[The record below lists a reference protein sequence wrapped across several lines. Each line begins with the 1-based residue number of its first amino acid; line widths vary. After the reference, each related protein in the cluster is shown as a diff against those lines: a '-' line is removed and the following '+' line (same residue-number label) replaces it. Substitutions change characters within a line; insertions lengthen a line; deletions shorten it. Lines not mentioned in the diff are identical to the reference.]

1 MPNAVETADTATEML
16 LTRLRAFCFPHG
28 EESARAIRCVRTA
41 ETGQIRMSPEARW
54 IPFRAEQILDATRSS
69 FRWEARL
76 DPGRITSI
84 TVTDAYEE
92 AHGFLSIKLGGVV
105 PVTKVTGAEV
115 DLGELQR
122 YLASIV
128 LCPAILLNHLSLECK
143 ATGPLTLQLLDHEDK
158 TGAAVEFDISPE
170 GCPLAC
176 RANRPRLIGKR
187 SVMTPWFATSW
198 AFREWEGM
206 RVPRQLKVSWQLPQG
221 AFPYYVSEITSYQ
234 AVT

>member
-1 MPNAVETADTATEML
+1 MPNAIETSDTTMDAL

-28 EESARAIRCVRTA
+28 EEPARAIRSVRTA

-54 IPFRAEQILDATRSS
+54 IPFQAEQILDATRSS

-76 DPGRITSI
+76 DPGRITSV
-84 TVTDAYEE
+84 TVTDGYEE
-92 AHGFLSIKLGGVV
+92 AQGALNIKLGGVI
-105 PVTKVTGAEV
+105 PVTKIASREV
-115 DLGELQR
+115 DQSELQR

-143 ATGPLTLQLLDHEDK
+143 AAAPLTLQLLDREDK
-158 TGAAVEFDISPE
+158 TGAAVELDISPE

-198 AFREWEGM
+198 AFREREGM
-206 RVPRQLKVSWQLPQG
+206 RVPSQLKVSWQLPQG

-234 AVT
+234 TIT